1 TQERILS
8 RLLDAEKSLT
18 RRDYS
23 KTRMAETGEDI
34 IREGPD
40 ELPFDLGEKDRL
52 EKEWLKKVFE
62 ENYPKEYEELIQ
74 EYFRKLAQGKK

>member
-1 TQERILS
+1 MS

-23 KTRMAETGEDI
+23 KSRMAETGEDI
-34 IREGPD
+34 EREGPD

-52 EKEWLKKVFE
+52 EREWLKKVFE
-62 ENYPKEYEELIQ
+62 ENYPQEYEELIQ
-74 EYFRKLAQGKK
+74 EYFKKLTEKEQVKK